1 MRQKLKYC
9 DKGAPVLPVLL
20 SIAVYLFL
28 STSVTLQITSL
39 PNNSNLVYGL
49 NVLFKKVTHLG
60 PGRYPEYKDGTN
72 VFRSTP
78 EILRKSDRKA
88 RMRRQYVKNAMIHA
102 WDGYK
107 KYAWG
112 YDELLPISKKG
123 QNNMGGMGT
132 TLVDAL
138 DTLWLMDMKKEFWE
152 ARDWV
157 KNNLTHS
164 GVGDVSV
171 FETSIRSLG
180 GLLSA
185 YDLSGD
191 KIFLEKAE
199 DLGRRLGRAFNNPM
213 GIATPTI
220 ELGLNQS
227 ETRRHSSLTSIAEA
241 GTLQLEFHVS
251 QYTETR

>member
-1 MRQKLKYC
+1 MQQKQKKI
-9 DKGAPVLPVLL
+9 DKGVPILPVLL
-20 SIAVYLFL
+20 AIVVYLFL

-39 PNNSNLVYGL
+39 PKNSNLVYGI
-49 NVLFKKVTHLG
+49 NALFKKVTHLG
-60 PGRYPEYKDGTN
+60 PGRYLEYKDGMN
-72 VFRSTP
+72 IFVSSPNIRR
-78 EILRKSDRKA
+78 ESDRKA
-88 RMRRQYVKNAMIHA
+88 RIRRQHIKNAMIHA

-112 YDELLPISKKG
+112 FDELLPISKKG

-132 TLVDAL
+132 TLVDSL

-157 KNNLTHS
+157 KNNLTHTR
-164 GVGDVSV
+164 VGDVSV

-199 DLGRRLGRAFNNPM
+199 DLGRRLGRAFDNPI
-213 GIATPTI
+213 GIATPNI
-220 ELGLNQS
+220 ELGDDQS
-227 ETRRHSSLTSIAEA
+227 ESRRRTRLTSIAEA

-251 QYTETR
+251 